1 MLRSL
6 FLLALIAGCTGSKQQ
21 PSLRVIKTTNHEVV
35 FVQVTNTAKR
45 PMKLSKLVYTFAA
58 GKATVAEGELELYA
72 REIPA
77 GAMAVVEVPLEPD
90 AAAATGPI
98 TLNGKLTASVDQ
110 IERTYKVTA
119 QIDPEPEPATP
130 PKTTEQFDRE
140 ATEPEPEATEP
151 GDDGDTDEVT
161 TEDDPEPAPT
171 PAPEPE

>member
-6 FLLALIAGCTGSKQQ
+6 FVLALIAGCTGSKQQ

-45 PMKLSKLVYTFAA
+45 PMRLSKLVYTFAA

-90 AAAATGPI
+90 AAAAGGPI
-98 TLNGKLTASVDQ
+98 TLRGKLTASVDQ

-119 QIDPEPEPATP
+119 EIDHEPSEPSAP
-130 PKTTEQFDRE
+130 PKTTEQFERE
-140 ATEPEPEATEP
+140 ATEPEPTEP
-151 GDDGDTDEVT
+151 EAMPDEDESPGE
-161 TEDDPEPAPT
+161 TETAPAPT
-171 PAPEPE
+171 EPE